1 MDLGRKE
8 VGTHQIRLSSHSMT
22 RIISLLLGRSI
33 HLVSER
39 SELDALSSDDKK
51 KEMKKVYRKLK
62 GVRCQISMKLRELE
76 KEAKK
81 ARFSDDDEEPDITE
95 GDSLE
100 EEAQDQELTRDN
112 GKPERGK
119 VGAVQYEVRT
129 LLSNKTRLRKK
140 YQKLQEEL
148 GKNI

>member
-8 VGTHQIRLSSHSMT
+8 VGTHQLRLSSHSMT

-62 GVRCQISMKLRELE
+62 GVRCQVSMKLKELE
-76 KEAKK
+76 KEAKE
-81 ARFSDDDEEPDITE
+81 ARFSDMDEELTMVEENAGE
-95 GDSLE
+95 GSS
-100 EEAQDQELTRDN
+100 DQGPVSDN
-112 GKPERGK
+112 GKRARGK
-119 VGAVQYEVRT
+119 VGEVQYEVRT
-129 LLSNKTRLRKK
+129 LLGNKTRLRKRF
-140 YQKLQEEL
+140 QKLQEEL
-148 GKNI
+148 GRNT